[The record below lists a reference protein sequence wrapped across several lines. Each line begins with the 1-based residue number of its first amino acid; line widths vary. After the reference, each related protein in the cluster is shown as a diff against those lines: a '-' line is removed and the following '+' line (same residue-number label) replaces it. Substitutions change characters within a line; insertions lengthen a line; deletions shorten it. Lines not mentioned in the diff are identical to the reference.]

1 MPQGLNRV
9 LLIGNLGSDPEV
21 RYTPS
26 GKAVASFNLATAEK
40 WTDKDG
46 QKQER
51 TEWHKII
58 AWGKLG
64 EICGE
69 YLRKGSQVYVE
80 GKLQTRSWED
90 KEGNKRYTT
99 EINAE
104 KMLMLGSRAKT
115 ENVKAKDSPGE
126 EPIHIPDEDLPF

>member
-1 MPQGLNRV
+1 MASKNLV
-9 LLIGNLGSDPEV
+9 ILIGNLGRDPEM
-21 RYTPS
+21 RYTQN
-26 GKAVASFNLATAEK
+26 GKAIASFSMATVEK
-40 WTDKDG
+40 WKTDSGEAKE
-46 QKQER
+46 K

-69 YLRKGSQVYVE
+69 YLKKGSQIYVE

-90 KEGNKRYTT
+90 KEGIKRYTT

-115 ENVKAKDSPGE
+115 ENAKAKDSPGE
-126 EPIHIPDEDLPF
+126 EPIQIPDEDIPF